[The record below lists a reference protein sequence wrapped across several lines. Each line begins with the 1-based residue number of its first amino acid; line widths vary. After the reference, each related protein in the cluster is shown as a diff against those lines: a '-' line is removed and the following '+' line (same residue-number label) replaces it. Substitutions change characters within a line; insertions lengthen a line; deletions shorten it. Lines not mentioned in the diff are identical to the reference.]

1 MAIYRTISLT
11 FWTDPKIADDFTPED
26 RYFYLYLF
34 TNPHTNLAGCYE
46 ISLRQM
52 VNETGYSKDT
62 IERLL
67 DRFNTVHKVISYSK
81 DTKEILLFNWHKY
94 NWTKSEKFRK
104 PLLNEIQ
111 NIKDNGFKEYLIK
124 IFNGED
130 VGYRI
135 DTICI
140 NTNCSDTSV
149 SVTDTDTV
157 YINNKSINNNTNNI
171 YTKHFEEVYNL
182 YPRKEGKK
190 KAYECYKARL
200 KEGYSEEE
208 LLTATKNYAE
218 ECRKEKREK
227 RYIKMASTFFG
238 VNTPFVDFLKGGDS
252 DDGDSTETHKLTDEE
267 LKAYEQFKIKGF
279 MSEV

>member
-81 DTKEILLFNWHKY
+81 DTKEVLLFNWHKY

-157 YINNKSINNNTNNI
+157 YINNKSINNTTNNI

-218 ECRKEKREK
+218 ECKKEKREK

-238 VNTPFVDFLKGGDS
+238 VNTPFVDFLKGGEEENNGNDS
-252 DDGDSTETHKLTDEE
+252 ETHEFTDEE

-279 MSEV
+279 M

>member
-1 MAIYRTISLT
+1 MAIYRNIQMT
-11 FWTDPKIADDFTPED
+11 FWTDIKVSEYFTPED
-26 RYFYLYLF
+26 KYFYLYLF

-46 ISLRQM
+46 ISIRQASI
-52 VNETGYSKDT
+52 ETGYSKET
-62 IERLL
+62 IERLFK
-67 DRFNTVHKVISYSK
+67 RFAEVHKVAFYSAE
-81 DTKEILLFNWHKY
+81 TSEVLLVNWHKY
-94 NWTKSEKFRK
+94 NWTSSEKFRK
-104 PLLNEIQ
+104 PLETQIK
-111 NIKDNGFKEYLIK
+111 NIKNQNFMNYLTE
-124 IFNGED
+124 IFTHQD
-130 VGYRI
+130 TVSIPYTYPI
-135 DTICI
+135 DTYCI
-140 NTNCSDTSV
+140 DTSV
-149 SVTDTDTV
+149 SVTDTV

-218 ECRKEKREK
+218 ECKKEKREK

-252 DDGDSTETHKLTDEE
+252 DDGDSTEPHKLTDEE

>member
-81 DTKEILLFNWHKY
+81 DTKEVLLFNWHKY

-149 SVTDTDTV
+149 SVTDTDTI
-157 YINNKSINNNTNNI
+157 YINNKSINTTTNNI

-218 ECRKEKREK
+218 ECKKEKREK

-238 VNTPFVDFLKGGDS
+238 VNTPFVDFLKGGEEENNGNDS
-252 DDGDSTETHKLTDEE
+252 ETHEFTDEE

-279 MSEV
+279 M